1 MYSNKPKKMD
11 ASEPPLYKILLLG
24 DSTVGKTCFL
34 LRYVD
39 DSFLDLHMAT
49 IGLDYRLKT
58 LILEEQK
65 IVKVQLW
72 DTAGQDK
79 FRAITRNYYKG
90 ASGIIL
96 IFDVTNVKSYE
107 NIKKWI
113 NEIKE
118 EISEKVAIVLIGN
131 KIDNVQERK
140 ISKEQGD
147 KLASEIGVKFFETSA
162 KTGEGINES
171 VFFLVKK
178 IFENDPEVKNKY
190 QGRNLKMYNKKR
202 KCC

>member
-1 MYSNKPKKMD
+1 MKCFVKKMD
-11 ASEPPLYKILLLG
+11 DEEIPLYKILLLG

-34 LRYVD
+34 LRFME
-39 DSFLDLHMAT
+39 DSFIDLHMAT
-49 IGLDYRLKT
+49 IGLDYKLKT
-58 LILEEQK
+58 MILEEQK
-65 IVKVQLW
+65 IVKVQIW

-96 IFDVTNVKSYE
+96 IFDVTNIKSFE

-118 EISEKVAIVLIGN
+118 EISEKVSIVLIGN
-131 KIDNVQERK
+131 KIDNVKERK
-140 ISKEQGD
+140 ITKEQGD
-147 KLASEIGVKFFETSA
+147 KIANEIGTKFFETSA

-171 VFFLVKK
+171 VFYLVK
-178 IFENDPEVKNKY
+178 IIYENDPEIKKKG
-190 QGRNLKMYNKKR
+190 QNLKKYKKKKR
-202 KCC
+202 KFC

>member
-1 MYSNKPKKMD
+1 MVEN
-11 ASEPPLYKILLLG
+11 EPPLYKILLLG

-34 LRYVD
+34 LRYTD
-39 DSFLDLHMAT
+39 DTFLDLHMAT

-58 LILEEQK
+58 MILEDHK

-90 ASGIIL
+90 ARGIIL
-96 IFDVTNVKSYE
+96 IYDVTNIKSFE

-113 NEIKE
+113 TEIKE
-118 EISEKVAIVLIGN
+118 EISDNVSIILIAN
-131 KIDNVQERK
+131 KIDNEPERK
-140 ISKEQGD
+140 VSKEQGE
-147 KLASEIGVKFFETSA
+147 KLAKEFDIAFFETSA
-162 KTGEGINES
+162 KTGVGINES
-171 VFFLVKK
+171 VFYLVQK
-178 IFENDPEVKNKY
+178 IIETDPEVKKRGKNFKI
-190 QGRNLKMYNKKR
+190 GNKKR

>member
-1 MYSNKPKKMD
+1 MVEE
-11 ASEPPLYKILLLG
+11 EPPLYKILLLG

-34 LRYVD
+34 LRYTD
-39 DSFLDLHMAT
+39 DTFLELHMAT

-58 LILEEQK
+58 MVLDDQK

-90 ASGIIL
+90 ARGIIL
-96 IFDVTNVKSYE
+96 IYDITNIKSYD

-118 EISEKVAIVLIGN
+118 EIPDKVTIILIGN
-131 KIDNVQERK
+131 KIDNERERK
-140 ISKEQGD
+140 ITKEQGEQ
-147 KLASEIGVKFFETSA
+147 LAKDYNVPFFETSA

-171 VFFLVKK
+171 VLFLIKK
-178 IFENDPEVKNKY
+178 IIDTDPEMKNRGKKLKNK
-190 QGRNLKMYNKKR
+190 NKNKK
-202 KCC
+202 CC

>member
-1 MYSNKPKKMD
+1 MD
-11 ASEPPLYKILLLG
+11 DEEIPLYKILLLG

-34 LRYVD
+34 LRFME
-39 DSFLDLHMAT
+39 DSFIDLHMAT
-49 IGLDYRLKT
+49 IGLDYKLKT
-58 LILEEQK
+58 MILEEQK
-65 IVKVQLW
+65 IVKVQIW

-96 IFDVTNVKSYE
+96 IFDVTNIKSFE

-118 EISEKVAIVLIGN
+118 EISENVSIVLIGN
-131 KIDNVQERK
+131 KIDNVKERK
-140 ISKEQGD
+140 ITKEQGE
-147 KLASEIGVKFFETSA
+147 KIANEIGTKFFETSS

-171 VFFLVKK
+171 VFYLVK
-178 IFENDPEVKNKY
+178 IIYENDPEIKKKG
-190 QGRNLKMYNKKR
+190 QNLKKYKKKKR
-202 KCC
+202 KFC

>member
-1 MYSNKPKKMD
+1 M
-11 ASEPPLYKILLLG
+11 AEEEPPLYKILLLG

-34 LRYVD
+34 LRYTD
-39 DSFLDLHMAT
+39 DTFLDLHMAT

-58 LILEEQK
+58 MILDDHK

-90 ASGIIL
+90 ARGIIL
-96 IFDVTNVKSYE
+96 IYDVTNVKSYE

-118 EISEKVAIVLIGN
+118 EIAEKVTIVLIGN
-131 KIDNVQERK
+131 KIDNEAERK
-140 ISKEQGD
+140 ISKEQGE
-147 KLASEIGVKFFETSA
+147 KLASDYNVQFFEASA
-162 KTGEGINES
+162 KTGKGVNES
-171 VFFLVKK
+171 VFYLVQK
-178 IFENDPEVKNKY
+178 IVEKDPEIKKR
-190 QGRNLKMYNKKR
+190 GKNLKLKTKKK

>member
-1 MYSNKPKKMD
+1 ME

-96 IFDVTNVKSYE
+96 IFDVTNIKSYE

-131 KIDNVQERK
+131 KVDNVQERK

>member
-1 MYSNKPKKMD
+1 MVEE
-11 ASEPPLYKILLLG
+11 EPPLYKILLLG

-34 LRYVD
+34 LRYTD
-39 DSFLDLHMAT
+39 DTFLDLHMAT

-58 LILEEQK
+58 MILDDHK

-90 ASGIIL
+90 ARGIIL
-96 IFDVTNVKSYE
+96 IYDVTNIKSYE

-118 EISEKVAIVLIGN
+118 EISEEVTIVLIGN
-131 KIDNVQERK
+131 KIDNEGERK

-147 KLASEIGVKFFETSA
+147 KLANDYNVTFFETSA
-162 KTGEGINES
+162 KTGKGINES
-171 VFFLVKK
+171 VFYLIQKIVDSVPEAKK
-178 IFENDPEVKNKY
+178 RGK
-190 QGRNLKMYNKKR
+190 NLKIKNTKKN
-202 KCC
+202 CC

>member
-1 MYSNKPKKMD
+1 ME

-131 KIDNVQERK
+131 KIDNLQERK

>member
-1 MYSNKPKKMD
+1 MD

-65 IVKVQLW
+65 IVKIQLW

-96 IFDVTNVKSYE
+96 IFDVTNIKSYE

-118 EISEKVAIVLIGN
+118 EISEKVSIVLIGN

-140 ISKEQGD
+140 ISKEQGE
-147 KLASEIGVKFFETSA
+147 KLANEIDVKFFETSA

-190 QGRNLKMYNKKR
+190 QGRNLKIKNKKR

>member
-1 MYSNKPKKMD
+1 MD
-11 ASEPPLYKILLLG
+11 DEEIPLYKILLLG

-34 LRYVD
+34 LRFME
-39 DSFLDLHMAT
+39 DSFIDLHMAT
-49 IGLDYRLKT
+49 IGLDYKLKT
-58 LILEEQK
+58 MILEEQK
-65 IVKVQLW
+65 IVKVQIW

-96 IFDVTNVKSYE
+96 IFDVTNIKSFE

-118 EISEKVAIVLIGN
+118 EISENVSIVLIGN
-131 KIDNVQERK
+131 KIDNLKERK
-140 ISKEQGD
+140 ITKEQGE
-147 KLASEIGVKFFETSA
+147 KIANEIGTKFFETSA

-171 VFFLVKK
+171 VFYLVK
-178 IFENDPEVKNKY
+178 IIYENDPEIKKKG
-190 QGRNLKMYNKKR
+190 QNLKKYKKKKR
-202 KCC
+202 KFC

>member
-1 MYSNKPKKMD
+1 MVEN
-11 ASEPPLYKILLLG
+11 EPPLYKILLLG

-34 LRYVD
+34 LRYTD
-39 DSFLDLHMAT
+39 DTFLDLHMAT

-58 LILEEQK
+58 MILDDHR

-90 ASGIIL
+90 ARGIIL
-96 IFDVTNVKSYE
+96 IYDVTNIKSFE

-118 EISEKVAIVLIGN
+118 EISEKVTIVLIGN
-131 KIDNVQERK
+131 KIDNEGERK
-140 ISKEQGD
+140 ISKDQGE
-147 KLASEIGVKFFETSA
+147 KLANEYGVTFFETSA
-162 KTGEGINES
+162 KTGQGINES
-171 VFFLVKK
+171 VFYLVQK
-178 IFENDPEVKNKY
+178 IVEADPEIKNK
-190 QGRNLKMYNKKR
+190 GKRLIIKNKNKR
-202 KCC
+202 CC

>member
-1 MYSNKPKKMD
+1 MVEE
-11 ASEPPLYKILLLG
+11 EPPLYKILLLG

-34 LRYVD
+34 LRYTD
-39 DSFLDLHMAT
+39 DTFLDLHMAT

-58 LILEEQK
+58 MILDDQK

-90 ASGIIL
+90 ARGIIL
-96 IFDVTNVKSYE
+96 IYDITNIKSYD

-118 EISEKVAIVLIGN
+118 EISENVTIVLIGN
-131 KIDNVQERK
+131 KIDNEKERK
-140 ISKEQGD
+140 ISKEQGE
-147 KLASEIGVKFFETSA
+147 KLANDYNVSFFETSA
-162 KTGEGINES
+162 KTGQGVNES
-171 VFFLVKK
+171 VFYLVQK
-178 IFENDPEVKNKY
+178 ILESDPEVKKR
-190 QGRNLKMYNKKR
+190 GKSIKFKNKKK

>member
-1 MYSNKPKKMD
+1 MVED
-11 ASEPPLYKILLLG
+11 EPPLYKILLLG

-34 LRYVD
+34 LRYTD
-39 DSFLDLHMAT
+39 DTFLDLHMAT

-58 LILEEQK
+58 MILDDHR

-90 ASGIIL
+90 ARGIIL
-96 IFDVTNVKSYE
+96 IYDVTNIKSFE

-118 EISEKVAIVLIGN
+118 EISEKVTIVLIGN
-131 KIDNVQERK
+131 KIDNEGERK
-140 ISKEQGD
+140 ISKDQGE
-147 KLASEIGVKFFETSA
+147 KLASEYGVQFFETSA
-162 KTGEGINES
+162 KTGQGINES
-171 VFFLVKK
+171 VFYLVQK
-178 IFENDPEVKNKY
+178 IVEADPEIKSKGKRLIIKNK
-190 QGRNLKMYNKKR
+190 NKR
-202 KCC
+202 CC

>member
-1 MYSNKPKKMD
+1 MVEN
-11 ASEPPLYKILLLG
+11 EPPLYKILLLG

-34 LRYVD
+34 LRYTD
-39 DSFLDLHMAT
+39 DTFLDLHMAT

-58 LILEEQK
+58 MILEDHK

-90 ASGIIL
+90 ARGIIL
-96 IFDVTNVKSYE
+96 IYDVTNIKSFE

-113 NEIKE
+113 TEIKE
-118 EISEKVAIVLIGN
+118 EISDNVSIILIAN
-131 KIDNVQERK
+131 KIDNEPERK
-140 ISKEQGD
+140 VSKEQGE
-147 KLASEIGVKFFETSA
+147 KLAKEFDIAFFETSA
-162 KTGEGINES
+162 KTGVGINES
-171 VFFLVKK
+171 VFYLVQK
-178 IFENDPEVKNKY
+178 IIETDPEVKKR
-190 QGRNLKMYNKKR
+190 GKNLKIGNKKR

>member
-1 MYSNKPKKMD
+1 MG

>member
-1 MYSNKPKKMD
+1 MVEE
-11 ASEPPLYKILLLG
+11 EPPLYKILLLG

-34 LRYVD
+34 LRYTD
-39 DSFLDLHMAT
+39 DTFLDVHMAT

-58 LILEEQK
+58 MILNDQK

-90 ASGIIL
+90 AKGIIL
-96 IFDVTNVKSYE
+96 IYDVTNIKSYE

-118 EISEKVAIVLIGN
+118 EISENVTIVLIGN
-131 KIDNVQERK
+131 KIDNENQRK
-140 ISKEQGD
+140 ISKEQGE
-147 KLASEIGVKFFETSA
+147 KLANDYNVTFFETSA
-162 KTGEGINES
+162 KTGQGLNES
-171 VFFLVKK
+171 VFYLV
-178 IFENDPEVKNKY
+178 
-190 QGRNLKMYNKKR
+190 Q
-202 KCC
+202 

>member
-1 MYSNKPKKMD
+1 MVED
-11 ASEPPLYKILLLG
+11 EPPLYKILLLG

-34 LRYVD
+34 LRYTD
-39 DSFLDLHMAT
+39 DTFLDLHMAT

-58 LILEEQK
+58 MILDDHR

-90 ASGIIL
+90 ARGIIL
-96 IFDVTNVKSYE
+96 IYDVTNIKSFE

-118 EISEKVAIVLIGN
+118 EISEKVTIVLIGN
-131 KIDNVQERK
+131 KIDNEGERK
-140 ISKEQGD
+140 ISKDQGE
-147 KLASEIGVKFFETSA
+147 KLANEYGVTFFETSA
-162 KTGEGINES
+162 KTGQGINES
-171 VFFLVKK
+171 VFYLVQK
-178 IFENDPEVKNKY
+178 IVEADPEIKSKGKRLIIKNK
-190 QGRNLKMYNKKR
+190 NKR
-202 KCC
+202 CC

>member
-1 MYSNKPKKMD
+1 MD

-90 ASGIIL
+90 ANGIIL

>member
-1 MYSNKPKKMD
+1 MES
-11 ASEPPLYKILLLG
+11 SEPPLYKILLLG

-58 LILEEQK
+58 LILEEQT
-65 IVKVQLW
+65 IVKIQLW

-171 VFFLVKK
+171 IFFLVKK

>member
-1 MYSNKPKKMD
+1 MGEE
-11 ASEPPLYKILLLG
+11 EPPLYKILLLG

-34 LRYVD
+34 LRYMD
-39 DSFLDLHMAT
+39 ETFLDLHMAT

-58 LILEEQK
+58 MILEEQK
-65 IVKVQLW
+65 IVKVQIW

-90 ASGIIL
+90 ANGIIL
-96 IFDVTNVKSYE
+96 IFDVTNIKSYE

-113 NEIKE
+113 SEIKE
-118 EISEKVAIVLIGN
+118 EISNEVSIILIGN
-131 KIDNVQERK
+131 KIDNIKERK
-140 ISKEQGD
+140 ITREQGE
-147 KLASEIGVKFFETSA
+147 KLANDINTTFFETSA

-171 VFFLVKK
+171 VFFLVKQIADK
-178 IFENDPEVKNKY
+178 DPVIRNR
-190 QGRNLKMYNKKR
+190 GRNLKIKNKKK

>member
-1 MYSNKPKKMD
+1 MVEE
-11 ASEPPLYKILLLG
+11 EPPLYKILLLG

-34 LRYVD
+34 LRYTD
-39 DSFLDLHMAT
+39 DTFLDLHMAT

-58 LILEEQK
+58 MILDDQK

-79 FRAITRNYYKG
+79 FRAITRNYDKG
-90 ASGIIL
+90 ARGIIL
-96 IFDVTNVKSYE
+96 IYDITNIKSYD

-118 EISEKVAIVLIGN
+118 EISENVTIVLIGN
-131 KIDNVQERK
+131 KIDNEKERK
-140 ISKEQGD
+140 ISKAQGE
-147 KLASEIGVKFFETSA
+147 KLANDYNVSFFETSA
-162 KTGEGINES
+162 KTGQGVNES
-171 VFFLVKK
+171 VFYLVQK
-178 IFENDPEVKNKY
+178 ILESDPEVKKR
-190 QGRNLKMYNKKR
+190 GKSLKFKNKKK

>member
-1 MYSNKPKKMD
+1 MVED
-11 ASEPPLYKILLLG
+11 EPPLYKILLLG

-34 LRYVD
+34 LRYTD
-39 DSFLDLHMAT
+39 DTFLDLHMAT

-58 LILEEQK
+58 MILDDQR

-90 ASGIIL
+90 ARGIIL
-96 IFDVTNVKSYE
+96 IYDITNIKSYD

-118 EISEKVAIVLIGN
+118 EISEQVTIVLIGN
-131 KIDNVQERK
+131 KIDNEGERK
-140 ISKEQGD
+140 ISKEQGE
-147 KLASEIGVKFFETSA
+147 KLANDYNVAFFETSA
-162 KTGEGINES
+162 KTGQGINES
-171 VFFLVKK
+171 VFYLVQK
-178 IFENDPEVKNKY
+178 IVDADPETKKR
-190 QGRNLKMYNKKR
+190 GKNLKIKTKK
-202 KCC
+202 KNCC

>member
-1 MYSNKPKKMD
+1 MVED
-11 ASEPPLYKILLLG
+11 EPPLYKILLLG

-34 LRYVD
+34 LRYTD
-39 DSFLDLHMAT
+39 DTFLDLHMAT

-58 LILEEQK
+58 MILDDQR

-90 ASGIIL
+90 ARGIIL
-96 IFDVTNVKSYE
+96 IYDITNIKSYE

-118 EISEKVAIVLIGN
+118 EISEKVTIVLIGN
-131 KIDNVQERK
+131 KIDNEGERK
-140 ISKEQGD
+140 ISKEQGE
-147 KLASEIGVKFFETSA
+147 KLANDYNVAFFETSA
-162 KTGEGINES
+162 KTGQGINES
-171 VFFLVKK
+171 VFYLVQKIVDADHEAKK
-178 IFENDPEVKNKY
+178 RGKNLKIKNK
-190 QGRNLKMYNKKR
+190 KKN
-202 KCC
+202 CC

>member
-1 MYSNKPKKMD
+1 MVED
-11 ASEPPLYKILLLG
+11 EPPLYKILLLG

-34 LRYVD
+34 LRYTD
-39 DSFLDLHMAT
+39 DTFLDLHMAT

-58 LILEEQK
+58 MILDDHR

-90 ASGIIL
+90 ARGIIL
-96 IFDVTNVKSYE
+96 IYDDTNIKSFE

-118 EISEKVAIVLIGN
+118 EISEKVTIVLIGN
-131 KIDNVQERK
+131 KIDNEGERK
-140 ISKEQGD
+140 ISKDQGE
-147 KLASEIGVKFFETSA
+147 KLASEYGVQFFETSA
-162 KTGEGINES
+162 KTGQGINES
-171 VFFLVKK
+171 VFYLVQK
-178 IFENDPEVKNKY
+178 IVEADPEIKNK
-190 QGRNLKMYNKKR
+190 GKRLIIKNKNKR
-202 KCC
+202 CC

>member
-1 MYSNKPKKMD
+1 MEE
-11 ASEPPLYKILLLG
+11 SEPPLYKILLLG

-34 LRYVD
+34 LRYMD

-58 LILEEQK
+58 MILEDQK

-96 IFDVTNVKSYE
+96 LFDVTNIKSFE

-118 EISEKVAIVLIGN
+118 EISEKVSIILIGN
-131 KIDNVQERK
+131 KIDNANERK
-140 ISKEQGD
+140 ISKEQGE

-162 KTGEGINES
+162 KTGEGINEC
-171 VFFLVKK
+171 VFYLVKK
-178 IFENDPEVKNKY
+178 IFENDPETKNK
-190 QGRNLKMYNKKR
+190 GWNLKHKSNKKR
-202 KCC
+202 CC

>member
-1 MYSNKPKKMD
+1 MVEE
-11 ASEPPLYKILLLG
+11 EPPLYKILLLG

-34 LRYVD
+34 LRYTD
-39 DSFLDLHMAT
+39 DTFLDLHMAT

-58 LILEEQK
+58 MILDDHR

-90 ASGIIL
+90 ARGIIL
-96 IFDVTNVKSYE
+96 IYDVTNIKSFE

-118 EISEKVAIVLIGN
+118 EISEKVTIVLIGN
-131 KIDNVQERK
+131 KIDNEGERK
-140 ISKEQGD
+140 ISKDQGE
-147 KLASEIGVKFFETSA
+147 KLANEYGVTFFETSA
-162 KTGEGINES
+162 KTGQGINES
-171 VFFLVKK
+171 VFYLVQK
-178 IFENDPEVKNKY
+178 IVEADPEIKSKGKRLIIKNK
-190 QGRNLKMYNKKR
+190 NKR
-202 KCC
+202 CC

>member
-1 MYSNKPKKMD
+1 MVEE
-11 ASEPPLYKILLLG
+11 EPPLYKILLLG

-34 LRYVD
+34 LRYTD
-39 DSFLDLHMAT
+39 DTFLDLHMAT

-58 LILEEQK
+58 MVLDDQK

-90 ASGIIL
+90 ARGIIL
-96 IFDVTNVKSYE
+96 IYDITNIKSYD

-118 EISEKVAIVLIGN
+118 EISEKVTIILIGN
-131 KIDNVQERK
+131 KIDNEKERK
-140 ISKEQGD
+140 ISKEQGEQ
-147 KLASEIGVKFFETSA
+147 LAKDYNVPFFETSA
-162 KTGEGINES
+162 KTGQVINES
-171 VFFLVKK
+171 VLFLIKK
-178 IFENDPEVKNKY
+178 IMDTDPEMKNRGKKLKNK
-190 QGRNLKMYNKKR
+190 NKSK

>member
-1 MYSNKPKKMD
+1 MVED
-11 ASEPPLYKILLLG
+11 EPPLYKILLLG

-34 LRYVD
+34 LRYTD
-39 DSFLDLHMAT
+39 DTFLDLHMAT

-58 LILEEQK
+58 MILDDQR

-90 ASGIIL
+90 ARGIIL
-96 IFDVTNVKSYE
+96 IYDVTNIKSYE

-118 EISEKVAIVLIGN
+118 EISEEVTIVLIGN
-131 KIDNVQERK
+131 KIDNEGERK
-140 ISKEQGD
+140 ISKEQGE
-147 KLASEIGVKFFETSA
+147 KLANDYNVAFFETSA
-162 KTGEGINES
+162 KTGQGINES
-171 VFFLVKK
+171 VFYLVQK
-178 IFENDPEVKNKY
+178 IVDADPEVKKR
-190 QGRNLKMYNKKR
+190 GKNLKIKNKK
-202 KCC
+202 KNCC